1 MERADNYFI
10 GVTLPADLKAVIESA
25 RGWMQKKWGNRS
37 GMKTECHIT
46 LIPPFQCGRTLLEM
60 KEILSTLTLPEV
72 KVSVRGWGSFGER
85 TIYAHVERS
94 DSLEL
99 LKKEIGN
106 RLRENGVS
114 FRSEKRFVPHI
125 TIANRDIKPYS
136 FIPSM
141 EHLNDIKLDMTFT
154 VDSFMIFSFVDWSW
168 RSGEKGRV
176 RFSS

>member
-1 MERADNYFI
+1 MERGADYFI
-10 GVTLPADLKAVIESA
+10 GVTLPEDLRAAIESA

-46 LIPPFQCGRTLLEM
+46 LIPPFKCDKPLSEM
-60 KEILSTLTLPEV
+60 KEMLRSLSLPLV
-72 KVSVRGWGSFGER
+72 SVSVRGWGSFGER
-85 TIYAHVERS
+85 TIYAHVDES
-94 DSLEL
+94 ESLL
-99 LKKEIGN
+99 LLRNAIGN

-114 FRSEKRFVPHI
+114 FTIEKRFTPHI
-125 TIANRDIKPYS
+125 TIANRDIKPYA

-141 EHLNDIKLDMTFT
+141 EYLNEIKLDTAFT
-154 VDSFMIFSFVDWSW
+154 VDSFMIFSFIDWSW